1 MGRAKELWKDHFLHS
16 PCYMKSVS
24 MEAKKLPWLRVSIGN
39 HGAIAFLDGMV
50 FVGGGS
56 GRIRLAGT

>member
-1 MGRAKELWKDHFLHS
+1 
-16 PCYMKSVS
+16 